1 MLKNLPHPKKIIND
15 VKNKNYAIY
24 DNVINQKVFK
34 EIKKFW
40 IEYFKDN
47 LKFKSSDLYGSTR
60 SLGDDNYNSFKREK
74 KIVMFRRTE
83 FPWNIPIHK
92 PTQGLIFE
100 LNKVR
105 NLALGIDEN
114 HGLLFKPDL
123 EVFFSQINNYPDKEG
138 IMFPHKDT
146 KKNNL
151 LLSCMFSITSKHLDF
166 EDGGLYLIIKNK
178 KIDIDSLMKPRSVIF
193 YNGNLIHGVD
203 KIQSNKGIGR
213 IAGYPMKQ
221 FFLSKSIIPSY
232 VKKIIRV
239 DNAIRRKLDLKSA
252 IKQGNSALIKHK

>member
-15 VKNKNYAIY
+15 VRNKNYVIY
-24 DNVINQKVFK
+24 DNVINQRVFK

-40 IEYFKDN
+40 IEYFKDY

-83 FPWNIPIHK
+83 FPWNTPIHK
-92 PTQGLIFE
+92 PTQRLIFE

-105 NLALGIDEN
+105 NLALDLDEN
-114 HGLLFKPDL
+114 HGLLFNPDL
-123 EVFFSQINNYPDKEG
+123 EVSFSQINNYPDKEG
-138 IMFPHKDT
+138 TMFPHKDT

-151 LLSCMFSITSKHLDF
+151 LLSCMFNITSKQLDF

-178 KIDIDSLMKPRSVIF
+178 KIDIDSLMHPRSVVF

-203 KIQSNKGIGR
+203 KIKSSKGIGR

-221 FFLSKSIIPSY
+221 FFLSKSRIPNY
-232 VKKIIRV
+232 VKKIVRV
-239 DNAIRRKLDLKSA
+239 DNAIRRKFNLKSA
-252 IKQGNSALIKHK
+252 VKQGNSALLKMK